1 LLHDRFPPE
10 YAATRARHAVNLKA
24 VMNSNDDLWSFV
36 MLPDGLL
43 VSGLF
48 PPFLSSFARC
58 RRDPDVSSF
67 PAEGGRERSA
77 VRPAHAPGPSAR
89 TVQRREQERAARKKE
104 RGIRRREQRD
114 EEFRLREQ
122 PGLSPPTTSEDSL
135 SGDEEEEESDG
146 GQAPTERWEP
156 APPHREPRRRQRS
169 THLGRARKRP
179 PPGGLRKRKRAP
191 RRCRCASRRCRRAPR
206 RRLEARRWRRRPWP
220 QRPPSP
226 RGRGSGFLHPEVVH
240 RSSRRSIWRV
250 VSLIFLISRSQG
262 GADRPPLRPQR
273 RLGQTRPSP

>member
-1 LLHDRFPPE
+1 MERELRIFEMEETTNHVALARSRLLHDRFPPE

-77 VRPAHAPGPSAR
+77 VRPAHASGLSAR

-122 PGLSPPTTSEDSL
+122 PGLSPPTTSEDS
-135 SGDEEEEESDG
+135 SSRDEEEEESDG

-156 APPHREPRRRQRS
+156 APPSSRAAEAAEEHAPGAGAEAPTAGRS
-169 THLGRARKRP
+169 TEEEARTAKVPVRVAEVPARAAEASRSATVATSAVASAP
-179 PPGGLRKRKRAP
+179 AEPSRKRKRV
-191 RRCRCASRRCRRAPR
+191 S
-206 RRLEARRWRRRPWP
+206 
-220 QRPPSP
+220 PP
-226 RGRGSGFLHPEVVH
+226 
-240 RSSRRSIWRV
+240 
-250 VSLIFLISRSQG
+250 
-262 GADRPPLRPQR
+262 
-273 RLGQTRPSP
+273 

>member
-1 LLHDRFPPE
+1 
-10 YAATRARHAVNLKA
+10 
-24 VMNSNDDLWSFV
+24 MNSNDDLWSFV

-48 PPFLSSFARC
+48 PPFLSSSARC

-77 VRPAHAPGPSAR
+77 VRPAHAPGPGAR
-89 TVQRREQERAARKKE
+89 TVQRREQERAARKE
-104 RGIRRREQRD
+104 RGIRRRERREQRD

-122 PGLSPPTTSEDSL
+122 HGISPRRHWRIRRREMKRRRRAM
-135 SGDEEEEESDG
+135 GDRPLLRG
-146 GQAPTERWEP
+146 GNLR
-156 APPHREPRRRQRS
+156 PPDREPRRRRRS

-179 PPGGLRKRKRAP
+179 PPGVLRKRKRAP

-206 RRLEARRWRRRPWP
+206 RHLEARRWRRRPWP
-220 QRPPSP
+220 QRPSSP
-226 RGRGSGFLHPEVVH
+226 RGRGSGFLHPEVVY